1 LVRPQPGEESAI
13 LKFFNFQFSIF
24 NFIQPPLYLKKH
36 GRALMHGMNFSIHRA
51 VVIGSGTMGGGIAA
65 HFANAG
71 IAVYLLDVT
80 QEIVKA
86 SLERLKKNTPAA
98 FVTPETAQLVTIGT
112 LDKNEN
118 WIAEG
123 DWIIE
128 AIVENLD
135 AKREL
140 VARIDRLR
148 KQGSLVSSNTSG
160 IPIASIA
167 ENASADF
174 KAHFLGTHFFNPPR
188 YMKLLEVIPTPDTL
202 PDVTSFVREFAE
214 TRLGKSV
221 VLCKDTPN
229 FIANRLASVGGATL
243 VDFALANQYT
253 VEETDLIAGPLLG
266 RPKTAAFRLQDLVG
280 FDVSSAVAA
289 NLYGAIGHD
298 ESRDALRSPRVEAL
312 REAQTAKGR
321 LGDKTKQGF
330 YKKDGKTILSL
341 DLETGE
347 YRPRIEPRIDSLA
360 EAQKIRSLPER
371 VKFVLRQ
378 DDKAGAM
385 GRHIIYE
392 SLGYA
397 ARRVPEISDD
407 LPSIDRAVRWGFSHD
422 LGPFELWDA
431 LGVQETADAM
441 EAHGVA
447 VAPWVREMLAAGH
460 TTFYRDGSAY
470 DPATKTYVPVSKD
483 PRQIDLKTCPVVK
496 ENKGAS
502 LRDLGDG
509 VLCLEF
515 HTKMNTLDADI
526 RAMLVESV
534 EELERGDWKGL
545 VIGNDG
551 NDFCVGANLAD
562 GLAGDPNAA
571 VKEMQDAL
579 MLVRFCAKPVVTAPF
594 GRTLGGGAE
603 VAMAGARIVAAS
615 ETYMGLVEVGVGL
628 IPGAGGCKELVR
640 RIVSPPQKT
649 TPGIDAVPFL
659 SNVLQTIGTAKVSTS
674 GEEARSLGF
683 LTIADRV
690 VMNRD
695 HLLHEAK
702 QEVLVL
708 AAESYTPPAREK
720 NCFAAGRDAAA
731 ALRAAIYNLQQ
742 AGYASE
748 YDAYIS
754 GRIVHILCG
763 GNLSSG
769 QWVDEQYL
777 LDLEREV
784 FVELLAQPKTQEPIQ
799 HMLST
804 GKPLRN

>member
-1 LVRPQPGEESAI
+1 MGLAI
-13 LKFFNFQFSIF
+13 N
-24 NFIQPPLYLKKH
+24 
-36 GRALMHGMNFSIHRA
+36 RA

-71 IAVYLLDVT
+71 IPVYLLDVS

-86 SLERLKKNTPAA
+86 SFERMKKNTPAA
-98 FVTPETAQLVTIGT
+98 FVTPETASLVTIGG
-112 LDKNEN
+112 LDQNDA
-118 WIAEG
+118 WIGEG
-123 DWIIE
+123 DWIVE

-135 AKREL
+135 VKRDL

-148 KQGSLVSSNTSG
+148 KPGSIVSSNTSG
-160 IPIASIA
+160 IPIAQIA
-167 ENASADF
+167 ANASEDF
-174 KAHFLGTHFFNPPR
+174 RQHFLGTHFFNPPR

-202 PDVTSFVREFAE
+202 PEVTAFVREFAE

-229 FIANRLASVGGATL
+229 FIANRLASMGGAAL
-243 VDFALANQYT
+243 VDFALANGYT
-253 VEETDLIAGPLLG
+253 IEETDLIAGPLLG

-280 FDVSSAVAA
+280 FDVSSAVAD
-289 NLYGAIGHD
+289 NLYGAIEHD
-298 ESRDALRSPRVEAL
+298 ESREVLRSPRVEAL
-312 REAQTAKGR
+312 RVAQTAKGR
-321 LGDKTKQGF
+321 LGDKTRQGF
-330 YKKDGKTILSL
+330 YKKDGKQILSL
-341 DLETGE
+341 DLESGE
-347 YRPRIEPRIDSLA
+347 YRARIEPQIASLA
-360 EAQKIRSLPER
+360 EASKIRSLPER

-385 GRHIIYE
+385 GRHIIYNA
-392 SLGYA
+392 LGYA

-407 LPSIDRAVRWGFSHD
+407 LASIDRAVRWGFSHD

-431 LGVQETADAM
+431 LGVKETADAM
-441 EAHGVA
+441 EADGVA
-447 VAPWVREMLAAGH
+447 VAAWVREMLDAGH
-460 TTFYRDGSAY
+460 ATFYRNGAAY
-470 DPATKTYVPVSKD
+470 DPATKTYAPVSKD
-483 PRQIDLKTCPVVK
+483 PRQISLDDCAVVK

-515 HTKMNTLDADI
+515 HTKMNTLDDDV
-526 RAMLVESV
+526 RAMLIASV
-534 EELERGDWKGL
+534 EEVESGDWRGL
-545 VIGNDG
+545 VIGNEG
-551 NDFCVGANLAD
+551 ADFCVGANLAG
-562 GLAGDPNAA
+562 GLLGGDIDAA
-571 VKEMQDAL
+571 VKGMQDAL
-579 MLVRFCAKPVVTAPF
+579 MRVRYCTKPVVTAPF

-628 IPGAGGCKELVR
+628 IPGAGGCKEFVR
-640 RIVSPPQKT
+640 RVVSPPQKQ
-649 TPGIDAVPFL
+649 TPGVDAVPAL
-659 SNVLQTIGTAKVSTS
+659 SNVLTTLGTAKVSS
-674 GEEARSLGF
+674 SAEEARSLGF

-708 AAESYTPPAREK
+708 AAESYTPPTRDK
-720 NCFAAGRDAAA
+720 NCFAAGRDARA
-731 ALRAAIYNLQQ
+731 ALGAAIYNLQQ
-742 AGYASE
+742 GGFASE
-748 YDAYIS
+748 YDAYVS
-754 GRIVHILCG
+754 RRLAYILCG
-763 GNLSSG
+763 GNLSSA

-784 FVELLAQPKTQEPIQ
+784 FVELCRQPKTLERIQ
-799 HMLST
+799 HMLTT

>member
-1 LVRPQPGEESAI
+1 MTYTI
-13 LKFFNFQFSIF
+13 N
-24 NFIQPPLYLKKH
+24 
-36 GRALMHGMNFSIHRA
+36 RA

-71 IAVYLLDVT
+71 IPVHLLDVS
-80 QEIVKA
+80 QQVVKA
-86 SLERLKKNTPAA
+86 SLDRLKKNTPAA
-98 FVTPETAQLVTIGT
+98 FVTPATAELVTIGS
-112 LDKNEN
+112 LEDNEA
-118 WIAEG
+118 WIGEG
-123 DWIIE
+123 DWIVE

-135 AKREL
+135 VKREL
-140 VARIDRLR
+140 VKRIDRLR
-148 KQGSLVSSNTSG
+148 KPRSIVSSNTSG
-160 IPIASIA
+160 IPIAKIA
-167 ENASADF
+167 AEASDDF

-202 PDVTSFVREFAE
+202 PEVTAFVREFAE

-229 FIANRLASVGGATL
+229 FIANRLASVGGAVL
-243 VDFALANQYT
+243 VDFALANGYT
-253 VEETDLIAGPLLG
+253 VEETDLIAGPLTG

-280 FDVSSAVAA
+280 FDVSSAVAD
-289 NLYGAIGHD
+289 NLYGMIEGD
-298 ESRDALRSPRVEAL
+298 ETREILRSTRVDALKKSQME
-312 REAQTAKGR
+312 KGR
-321 LGDKTKQGF
+321 LGDKSKQGF

-341 DLETGE
+341 DLESGE
-347 YRPRIEPRIDSLA
+347 YRPRIEPEIPSVA
-360 EAQKIRSLPER
+360 EASKIRSLPER
-371 VKFVLRQ
+371 VKFVLKQ

-385 GRHIIYE
+385 ARHMIYNAF
-392 SLGYA
+392 GYA
-397 ARRVPEISDD
+397 ARRIPEISDD
-407 LPSIDRAVRWGFSHD
+407 ITSIDRATRWGFSHD

-441 EAHGVA
+441 EANGVA

-460 TTFYRDGSAY
+460 DSFYREHTAY
-470 DPATKTYVPVSKD
+470 DPATKTYVPVSRD
-483 PRQIDLKTCPVVK
+483 PKQITLSECPVVK

-515 HTKMNTLDADI
+515 HTKMNTLDENI
-526 RAMLVESV
+526 RAMLFEAVDEV
-534 EELERGDWKGL
+534 ERGDWKGL
-545 VIGNDG
+545 VIGNEG
-551 NDFCVGANLAD
+551 ADFCVGANLAG
-562 GLAGDPNAA
+562 GLSGDVNAA
-571 VKEMQDAL
+571 VKGMQDAL
-579 MLVRFCAKPVVTAPF
+579 MRVRFCTKPVVTAPF

-628 IPGAGGCKELVR
+628 IPGAGGCKEMVR
-640 RIVSPPQKT
+640 RLVSPPQKQ
-649 TPGIDAVPFL
+649 TPGIDAVPAL
-659 SNVLQTIGTAKVSTS
+659 SNVLQTVGTAKVSS
-674 GEEARSLGF
+674 SAEEARSLGF
-683 LTIADRV
+683 LTVADRV

-708 AAESYTPPAREK
+708 HADAYTPPVREK
-720 NCFAAGRDAAA
+720 NCYAAGRDARA
-731 ALRAAIYNLQQ
+731 ALKAAIYNLQQ
-742 AGYASE
+742 GGYASE

-754 GRIVHILCG
+754 GQLAHILCG
-763 GNLSSG
+763 GLLSSA

-784 FVELLAQPKTQEPIQ
+784 FVELLAQPKTLERIQ